1 MCKMKS
7 EKLGT
12 ENVLKALESWIIRV
26 ADENT
31 KATPEELDALPEVA
45 RVFFGQFPFTIGECL
60 VNQPDN
66 ERHGKAAKTEQKGD

>member
-1 MCKMKS
+1 MS
-7 EKLGT
+7 A

-45 RVFFGQFPFTIGECL
+45 RVFFGQFPFTIGASHAHIEEGSL
-60 VNQPDN
+60 LSPGAVINL
-66 ERHGKAAKTEQKGD
+66 R